1 MTRAGDFFENPVTG
15 ERVLVR
21 VGGEETHGRYL
32 SVDAWVGARSVAHE
46 HVHPTAR
53 ERFTVLN
60 GWVRASVDGEE
71 RDLHAGETVE
81 VQPGVRH
88 DYWNPGPREAHV
100 LVEVWE
106 PGRFEEM
113 MVALF
118 GLAEQGKVTDRGV
131 PTLLQSA
138 LLAREYDDVVA
149 FGGVLQKLVFAAL
162 APFAR
167 LRGLKPVPVAVH
179 RERPAELALVYSI
192 AA

>member
-32 SVDAWVGARSVAHE
+32 SADAWVGPRSVAHE
-46 HVHPTAR
+46 HAHPTAR

-60 GWVRASVDGEE
+60 GWVRVRVDGQE
-71 RDLHAGETVE
+71 RDVRAGETVE
-81 VQPGVRH
+81 FAPGVAH
-88 DYWNPGPREAHV
+88 DFWNPGPREAHV
-100 LVEVWE
+100 LVELWE

-118 GLAEQGKVTDRGV
+118 DLAQQGRVTDRGV

-138 LLAREYDDVVA
+138 LLAREYDDVVV
-149 FGGVLQKLVFAAL
+149 FGGALQRMLFAAL
-162 APFAR
+162 APVAR
-167 LRGLKPVPVAVH
+167 LRGLEPVPARRGRPV
-179 RERPAELALVYSI
+179 ERLAPAYGLA
-192 AA
+192 A